1 VRAWLHHAG
10 DGQALLDATVTPFLH
25 REVAEEVL
33 QRFAHEAARIPR
45 LYLERTLELV
55 SGTSFVDRLGAVT
68 IPILVV
74 SSAADQLHTTE
85 RDLISSFP
93 RARVEVV
100 DAGPE
105 IPMEQA
111 VMFAR
116 ALDRFL
122 RELG

>member
-1 VRAWLHHAG
+1 MLGVM
-10 DGQALLDATVTPFLH
+10 TPFL
-25 REVAEEVL
+25 RRDVAEEIL
-33 QRFAHEAARIPR
+33 RRFAREAARIPR
-45 LYLERTLELV
+45 SYLERTFELV

-85 RDLISSFP
+85 RDLIASFP

-100 DAGPE
+100 DAGQE
-105 IPMEQA
+105 IPMEQP